1 MVFSEDFVHIVRNA
15 NIVLALVACMALLF
29 WLALPN
35 WRDWTVP
42 TRLGWMALFLL
53 CFTGMYGTFE
63 VAYLETYFRVPM
75 VTLSMIWA
83 IAAAVWPRDKPP
95 GSRKK

>member
-1 MVFSEDFVHIVRNA
+1 MNELFSADTIALIRNI

-35 WRDWTVP
+35 WNQWGVS
-42 TRLGWMALFLL
+42 TRLGWMALFML

-75 VTLSMIWA
+75 VTMSMIWA
-83 IAAAVWPRDKPP
+83 IVAAVWPRHP
-95 GSRKK
+95 RKK